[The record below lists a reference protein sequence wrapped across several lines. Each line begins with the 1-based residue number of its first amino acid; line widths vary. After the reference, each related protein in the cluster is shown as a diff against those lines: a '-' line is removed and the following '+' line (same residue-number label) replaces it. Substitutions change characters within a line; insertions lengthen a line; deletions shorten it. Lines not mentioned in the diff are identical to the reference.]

1 MTLTTP
7 IRCVTT
13 SYQQTQALGA
23 RLATMLQPGDVVT
36 LCGDLGAGKSE
47 FSRGVARGLGITG
60 PVPSPSFTILNTYE
74 GDYMLY
80 HFDWY
85 RIADPQELY
94 DIGLDEFVG
103 GDGIALIEW
112 SQMAPECVPQDHLQ
126 VTINKVDDNTRE
138 IVFTPMGD
146 FRKIVLEGDVL

>member
-1 MTLTTP
+1 MDNAYIT
-7 IRCVTT
+7 R
-13 SYQQTQALGA
+13 SYQDTQFLGA
-23 RLATMLQPGDVVT
+23 ALAKHLHAGDVVT
-36 LCGDLGAGKSE
+36 LVGDLGAGKSE

-74 GDYMLY
+74 GTEKLY

-103 GDGIALIEW
+103 GDGVALIEW
-112 SQMAPECVPQDHLQ
+112 SERAEECLPEDYLQ
-126 VTINKVDDNTRE
+126 VEIDKVDDHTRR
-138 IVFTPMGD
+138 ITLAPVGA
-146 FRKIVLEGDVL
+146 FRMIELDGEKA

>member
-1 MTLTTP
+1 MDKTYLTHSF
-7 IRCVTT
+7 RE
-13 SYQQTQALGA
+13 TQELGS
-23 RLATMLQPGDVVT
+23 RLAQHLRAGDVVT

-74 GDYMLY
+74 GREMFY

-112 SQMAPECVPQDHLQ
+112 SERAEECLPEDYLQ
-126 VTINKVDDNTRE
+126 VCIEKVDDGTRS
-138 IVFTPMGD
+138 ITFRAMGA
-146 FRKIVLEGDVL
+146 FRKIMLDGETV